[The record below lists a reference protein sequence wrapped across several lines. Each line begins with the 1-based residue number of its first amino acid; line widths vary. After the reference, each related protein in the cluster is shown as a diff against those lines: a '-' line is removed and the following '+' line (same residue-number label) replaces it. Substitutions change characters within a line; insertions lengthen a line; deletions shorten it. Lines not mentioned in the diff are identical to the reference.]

1 MLVASGCSMKTSMGT
16 PLIIFLLVLGV
27 VFVVLMMALVINPP
41 EALVK
46 KVYHR
51 DIKPGASAGQDAQTK
66 SDE

>member
-16 PLIIFLLVLGV
+16 PLIIFLLVLGLIL
-27 VFVVLMMALVINPP
+27 VVLMMALIINPP

-51 DIKPGASAGQDAQTK
+51 DVKLNGAARQDGQTK